1 MDNLPENFR
10 QILREEQIEEA
21 ARHVK
26 RCQSSLQEEKKFDKT
41 LLDRVKDACVKLSC
55 LLTNDAVLRHKP
67 FLTKLAEDVKYQPA
81 EFAAIVMPVLA
92 VYQSA
97 VDLICIHAI
106 FDSTT
111 KWTCLE
117 DLEKLCDKATNKKYR
132 KALESVEKMREDLA
146 IIRSND
152 LVFLENAAFPDHVLY
167 VGKSVNE
174 GIFHKPVARAD
185 PKLAQGIVTLT
196 LPDSE
201 NSVPNDFSEAHLKE
215 GESSAEIKYGDRV
228 AVSCPAYRYK
238 VQDATTENATAQ
250 GILAYAKVGYRGGLF
265 HYTFRFGDPNGQY
278 VGKLKSDSGGIPLF
292 TVVKCGYIYRYPGSR
307 FFSDDKNKC
316 FFAEKAE
323 GAIDSGRGQAA
334 MLWEMQPTE
343 EGKAEGTPIRDGDR
357 VFIRCYQR
365 SAGENCYLTF
375 KPSTD
380 PSDKTFSELV
390 TSSIKQEYRLRLVRL
405 IPEEDMQREMYGSE
419 ENFKGFEEAINEL
432 GNLFV
437 QEDKPEATAIVR
449 VMERH
454 TPALQTVRYYEKYR
468 KLAIAS
474 TFVPGF
480 GLPALVA
487 RASTDK
493 PEDSNALL

>member
-21 ARHVK
+21 AMHVK
-26 RCQSSLQEEKKFDKT
+26 TCQSSLQEEKKFDKT
-41 LLDRVKDACVKLSC
+41 LLGKVKEACVKLSC
-55 LLTNDAVLRHKP
+55 LLTNDAVLRRKP

-81 EFAAIVMPVLA
+81 EFAARVMPVLA

-106 FDSTT
+106 FDTTT

-117 DLEKLCDKATNKKYR
+117 DLEKLCDTATNKKYR

-152 LVFLENAAFPDHVLY
+152 FVFLENAAFPDHVLY
-167 VGKSVNE
+167 VGKCVDD
-174 GIFHKPVARAD
+174 GIFHKPVPRAG
-185 PKLAQGIVTLT
+185 PKLAQGIVALT
-196 LPDSE
+196 LE

-238 VQDATTENATAQ
+238 VQDATTENADAQ
-250 GILAYAKVGYRGGLF
+250 GVLAYVKIGYTGGLF

-292 TVVKCGYIYRYPGSR
+292 TVMKCGYIYRYPGNW
-307 FFSDDKNKC
+307 FSIGKNKC

-323 GAIDSGRGQAA
+323 GAIDSGSGQAA
-334 MLWEMQPTE
+334 MLWEMQPTK
-343 EGKAEGTPIRDGDR
+343 EGKAEGTPIRDGDS

-365 SAGENCYLTF
+365 SAGEDCYLTF

-380 PSDKTFSELV
+380 PSEKTLV

-419 ENFKGFEEAINEL
+419 ENFKGFEKAINEL

-437 QEDKPEATAIVR
+437 QENNPEATAIVR

-454 TPALQTVRYYEKYR
+454 TPALQTVRFYEKYR

-474 TFVPGF
+474 AFVPGF
-480 GLPALVA
+480 GLPALAA
-487 RASTDK
+487 RAAADQ